1 MELNKTERNRE
12 IIRLGLT
19 YQLLQFDEFSDS
31 TKQKMWAGIIK
42 LFNDLGIQ
50 KTEDQAE
57 VCHIIKDVCSNGSD
71 ANKQLDEL
79 VNRISKLIDQ
89 KGLCQ

>member
-1 MELNKTERNRE
+1 MELDKTERNRE
-12 IIRLGLT
+12 IIMLGLT

-42 LFNDLGIQ
+42 LFNNLGIQ
-50 KTEDQAE
+50 KTPDQAE
-57 VCHIIKDVCSNGSD
+57 VCHLIDEVCSKGAD
-71 ANKQLDEL
+71 ANKQLAEL

-89 KGLCQ
+89 KGLY

>member
-1 MELNKTERNRE
+1 MELDKTERNRE
-12 IIRLGLT
+12 IIMLGLT

-42 LFNDLGIQ
+42 LFNNLGIQ
-50 KTEDQAE
+50 KTADQAE
-57 VCHIIKDVCSNGSD
+57 VCHLIDEVCSNGAD
-71 ANKQLDEL
+71 ANKQLADL

-89 KGLCQ
+89 KGLY